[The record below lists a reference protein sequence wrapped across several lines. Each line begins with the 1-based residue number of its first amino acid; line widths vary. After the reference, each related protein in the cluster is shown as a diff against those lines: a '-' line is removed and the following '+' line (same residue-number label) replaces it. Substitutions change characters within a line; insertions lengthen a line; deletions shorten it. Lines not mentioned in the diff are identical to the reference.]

1 MNLLRSTI
9 LSILMIAFLIGC
21 ESSTSASSDSSSS
34 VASSSSSVVKSSS
47 SSAKSSSSEA
57 MSSSSSAKSSS
68 SNAISSSSSSSIVY
82 STIKDAR
89 DNQTYRIVTIGSQ
102 TWMAENLKYLPSVV
116 GPGTGSKTTPH
127 YYLYGYNG
135 TNVADAKATA
145 NYNTYGVLYN
155 WPAAMNGAASSTTNP
170 SGVQGV
176 CPDGWHLPSDAE
188 WTELTEYLGG
198 TSDAGGKLKETGT
211 THWNS
216 PNTGATNETGF
227 TALPG
232 GYRIDNGSF
241 GDIGY
246 YGFWRSATGSNAAD
260 AWFRY
265 KDYSNSS
272 VSRSNYFKEVG
283 FSVRCVRDQNLF
295 DSFDYLIYFYPELVE
310 GCLFPRSGR
319 FFAKGECR
327 VKFTYTLQSR
337 AKIT

>member
-34 VASSSSSVVKSSS
+34 VASSSSSVVKSSSSSAKSSSSEAMSSSSSAKSSSSEAMSSSSSAKSSSSEAMSSS

-116 GPGTGSKTTPH
+116 GPETGSQTTPH
-127 YYLYGYNG
+127 YYVYGYNG
-135 TNVADAKATA
+135 TNVTDAKATD

-155 WPAAMNGAASSTTNP
+155 WHAVNTGKL
-170 SGVQGV
+170 
-176 CPDGWHLPSDAE
+176 CPTGWHVPSDAE
-188 WTELTEYLGG
+188 WTELTDYLGEN
-198 TSDAGGKLKETGT
+198 AGGKLKATGT
-211 THWNS
+211 IEAGTGLWYD

-232 GYRIDNGSF
+232 GYCSSDGSF
-241 GDIGY
+241 YYVGDYGY
-246 YGFWRSATGSNAAD
+246 WWSASEGNTGYAWGRSVYYSGSDVYRNGYD
-260 AWFRY
+260 
-265 KDYSNSS
+265 
-272 VSRSNYFKEVG
+272 KELG
-283 FSVRCVRDQNLF
+283 FSVRCLRD
-295 DSFDYLIYFYPELVE
+295 
-310 GCLFPRSGR
+310 
-319 FFAKGECR
+319 
-327 VKFTYTLQSR
+327 
-337 AKIT
+337 

>member
-68 SNAISSSSSSSIVY
+68 SEAMSNSSSSSIVY

-116 GPGTGSKTTPH
+116 GPETGSQTTPH
-127 YYLYGYNG
+127 YYVYGYDG
-135 TNVADAKATA
+135 TNVADAKATD
-145 NYNTYGVLYN
+145 NYATYGVLYN
-155 WPAAMNGAASSTTNP
+155 WTAAMNGEASSTTNP
-170 SGVQGV
+170 SGIQGV
-176 CPDGWHLPSDAE
+176 CPAGWHLPSDAE
-188 WTELTEYLGG
+188 WTELTDYLGG
-198 TSDAGGKLKETGT
+198 ASVAGGKLKETGT
-211 THWNS
+211 THWDS

-232 GYRIDNGSF
+232 GYRTNLGF
-241 GDIGY
+241 FNNIGY
-246 YGFWRSATGSNAAD
+246 HGNWWSATESGATNA
-260 AWFRY
+260 WTRY
-265 KDYSNSS
+265 M
-272 VSRSNYFKEVG
+272 
-283 FSVRCVRDQNLF
+283 
-295 DSFDYLIYFYPELVE
+295 
-310 GCLFPRSGR
+310 
-319 FFAKGECR
+319 
-327 VKFTYTLQSR
+327 
-337 AKIT
+337 

>member
-57 MSSSSSAKSSS
+57 MSSSSS
-68 SNAISSSSSSSIVY
+68 SSIVY

-116 GPGTGSKTTPH
+116 RPRTGSQTTPH
-127 YYLYGYNG
+127 YYVYGYNG
-135 TNVADAKATA
+135 TNVTDAKATA
-145 NYNTYGVLYN
+145 YSVYYNTYGVLYN

-188 WTELTEYLGG
+188 WTELTNYL
-198 TSDAGGKLKETGT
+198 TSYAGGKLKETGT

-232 GYRIDNGSF
+232 GYRNFSGTF
-241 GDIGY
+241 LDIGN
-246 YGFWRSATGSNAAD
+246 YGYWWSATEGGT
-260 AWFRY
+260 
-265 KDYSNSS
+265 NS
-272 VSRSNYFKEVG
+272 
-283 FSVRCVRDQNLF
+283 
-295 DSFDYLIYFYPELVE
+295 
-310 GCLFPRSGR
+310 
-319 FFAKGECR
+319 A
-327 VKFTYTLQSR
+327 
-337 AKIT
+337 

>member
-47 SSAKSSSSEA
+47 SSAKSSSS
-57 MSSSSSAKSSS
+57 
-68 SNAISSSSSSSIVY
+68 NAISSSSSSSIVY

-89 DNQTYRIVTIGSQ
+89 DNQTYRIITIGSQ

-127 YYLYGYNG
+127 YYVYGYNG
-135 TNVADAKATA
+135 TNVTDAKATA

-188 WTELTEYLGG
+188 WTELTDYLGG
-198 TSDAGGKLKETGT
+198 ESVAGGKLKETGT
-211 THWNS
+211 THWAS
-216 PNTGATNETGF
+216 PNAGATNETGF

-232 GYRIDNGSF
+232 GFRHYD
-241 GDIGY
+241 GDFYGIGNYGNWWSSTENNTLYAYNRLLYYNY
-246 YGFWRSATGSNAAD
+246 YGLNNFD
-260 AWFRY
+260 
-265 KDYSNSS
+265 NS
-272 VSRSNYFKEVG
+272 KMIG
-283 FSVRCVRDQNLF
+283 FSVRCVRD
-295 DSFDYLIYFYPELVE
+295 
-310 GCLFPRSGR
+310 
-319 FFAKGECR
+319 
-327 VKFTYTLQSR
+327 
-337 AKIT
+337 

>member
-1 MNLLRSTI
+1 MNLLRSPI

-34 VASSSSSVVKSSS
+34 VASSSSSVVKSSSSSAKSSSSEAMSSS

-116 GPGTGSKTTPH
+116 RPRTGSKTTPH
-127 YYLYGYNG
+127 YYVYGYDG
-135 TNVADAKATA
+135 TNVTDAKATA

-155 WPAAMNGAASSTTNP
+155 WPAAMNGTASSTTNP

-188 WTELTEYLGG
+188 WTELTDYLGG
-198 TSDAGGKLKETGT
+198 AIDAGGKLKETGT

-216 PNTGATNETGF
+216 PNTSATNETGF

-232 GYRIDNGSF
+232 GFRFVDGAFERIGLD
-241 GDIGY
+241 
-246 YGFWRSATGSNAAD
+246 GFWWSATEGGTSL
-260 AWFRY
+260 AWYRLMY
-265 KDYSNSS
+265 YDYSN
-272 VSRSNYFKEVG
+272 VYRHHSNEELG
-283 FSVRCVRDQNLF
+283 FSVRCLRD
-295 DSFDYLIYFYPELVE
+295 
-310 GCLFPRSGR
+310 
-319 FFAKGECR
+319 
-327 VKFTYTLQSR
+327 
-337 AKIT
+337 

>member
-34 VASSSSSVVKSSS
+34 VASSSSSVVKSSSSSAKSSSSEAMSSS

-116 GPGTGSKTTPH
+116 RPRTGSKTTPH
-127 YYLYGYNG
+127 YYVYRYDG
-135 TNVADAKATA
+135 TNVTDAKATA

-188 WTELTEYLGG
+188 WTELTDYLGG
-198 TSDAGGKLKETGT
+198 TRDASGKLKETGT
-211 THWNS
+211 THWNN
-216 PNTGATNETGF
+216 PNTSATNETGF

-232 GYRIDNGSF
+232 GFRF
-241 GDIGY
+241 GNDAFNYIGRCGY
-246 YGFWRSATGSNAAD
+246 WWSATESNATN
-260 AWFRY
+260 AWGRY
-265 KDYSNSS
+265 MNSGSS
-272 VSRSNYFKEVG
+272 VGRNYDYGKEVG
-283 FSVRCVRDQNLF
+283 ISVRCVRD
-295 DSFDYLIYFYPELVE
+295 
-310 GCLFPRSGR
+310 
-319 FFAKGECR
+319 
-327 VKFTYTLQSR
+327 
-337 AKIT
+337 

>member
-1 MNLLRSTI
+1 MNLLRSPI

-34 VASSSSSVVKSSS
+34 VASSSSSVVK
-47 SSAKSSSSEA
+47 
-57 MSSSSSAKSSS
+57 SSSSSAKSSS

-116 GPGTGSKTTPH
+116 GPETGSQTTPH
-127 YYLYGYNG
+127 YYVYGYNG
-135 TNVADAKATA
+135 TNVTDAKATA

-176 CPDGWHLPSDAE
+176 CPDGWHLPSNAE
-188 WTELTEYLGG
+188 WTELTDYLGEN
-198 TSDAGGKLKETGT
+198 AGGKLKATGT
-211 THWNS
+211 IEAGTGLWYD

-232 GYRIDNGSF
+232 GRRYGNGDFDNIRDYGNWWSSTEYFTNSAWYRYLYYDHSNVNRSYNF
-241 GDIGY
+241 KSVGY
-246 YGFWRSATGSNAAD
+246 
-260 AWFRY
+260 
-265 KDYSNSS
+265 
-272 VSRSNYFKEVG
+272 
-283 FSVRCVRDQNLF
+283 SVRCLRD
-295 DSFDYLIYFYPELVE
+295 
-310 GCLFPRSGR
+310 
-319 FFAKGECR
+319 
-327 VKFTYTLQSR
+327 
-337 AKIT
+337 

>member
-34 VASSSSSVVKSSS
+34 VASSSSSVVK
-47 SSAKSSSSEA
+47 
-57 MSSSSSAKSSS
+57 SSSSSAKSSS

-116 GPGTGSKTTPH
+116 GPRTGSKTTPH
-127 YYLYGYNG
+127 YYVYGYNG
-135 TNVADAKATA
+135 TNVTDAKATA

-170 SGVQGV
+170 SGIQGV
-176 CPDGWHLPSDAE
+176 CPAGWHLPSDAE
-188 WTELTEYLGG
+188 WTELTDYLGG
-198 TSDAGGKLKETGT
+198 ASVAGGKLKETGT

-232 GYRIDNGSF
+232 GCRNSDGAFYSV
-241 GDIGY
+241 GDLGY
-246 YGFWRSATGSNAAD
+246 WWCATE
-260 AWFRY
+260 
-265 KDYSNSS
+265 
-272 VSRSNYFKEVG
+272 VST
-283 FSVRCVRDQNLF
+283 D
-295 DSFDYLIYFYPELVE
+295 
-310 GCLFPRSGR
+310 
-319 FFAKGECR
+319 
-327 VKFTYTLQSR
+327 
-337 AKIT
+337 

>member
-1 MNLLRSTI
+1 MNLLRSPI

-34 VASSSSSVVKSSS
+34 VASSSSSVVKSSSSSAKSSSSEAMSSS

-116 GPGTGSKTTPH
+116 GPGTDSKTTPH
-127 YYLYGYNG
+127 YYVYGYNG
-135 TNVADAKATA
+135 TNVTDAKATA

-188 WTELTEYLGG
+188 WTELTDYLGG
-198 TSDAGGKLKETGT
+198 TIDAGGKLKETGT

-216 PNTGATNETGF
+216 PNTSATNETGF

-232 GYRIDNGSF
+232 GYRYYNGTLD
-241 GDIGY
+241 GIGR
-246 YGFWRSATGSNAAD
+246 YGLWWSATEDDAGNAWRRYVSYGS
-260 AWFRY
+260 
-265 KDYSNSS
+265 SS
-272 VSRSNYFKEVG
+272 VLRDDYHKFVG
-283 FSVRCVRDQNLF
+283 FSVRCVRD
-295 DSFDYLIYFYPELVE
+295 
-310 GCLFPRSGR
+310 
-319 FFAKGECR
+319 
-327 VKFTYTLQSR
+327 
-337 AKIT
+337 